1 MKRIA
6 CWSGPRNISTALMRS
21 WSSRN
26 DTFVSDEPLYAY
38 YLKEQHLKHPMYKQI
53 IHYYSTTYDQIVKNL
68 SSEIPDGKE
77 CWYQKHMAHHL
88 INLNSINWIKNF
100 QNCILIRHP
109 KDVINSYVKKNTL
122 NHIDE
127 LGYPQQYK
135 IMKYLEGI
143 DKKFIVIDS
152 NILLNNP
159 KKILSQWCN
168 HIDLKFDI
176 SMLQWEKGNHPQDG
190 IWWKHWYDNV
200 ITTTHFQ
207 KFSAN
212 QSQLDKKYQSIY
224 DEALDYYNKLYYFA
238 ER

>member
-1 MKRIA
+1 MRIA

-26 DTFVSDEPLYAY
+26 DTFISDEPFYAY
-38 YLKEQHLKHPMYKQI
+38 YLKKQQLKHPMYKEI
-53 IHYYSTTYDQIVKNL
+53 IEHYPNKYEDVITNL
-68 SSEIPDGKE
+68 TSEIPNGKKY
-77 CWYQKHMAHHL
+77 WYQKHMAHHL
-88 INLNSINWIKNF
+88 IDLNNIDWIKNF
-100 QNCILIRHP
+100 ENCILIRHP

-122 NHIDE
+122 NHVNE

-135 IMKYLEGI
+135 IIKYLDSIG
-143 DKKFIVIDS
+143 KKFIVIDS

-159 KKILSQWCN
+159 EKILLKWCSSIN
-168 HIDLKFDI
+168 LEFDI
-176 SMLQWEKGNHPQDG
+176 AMLKWHKGNHSQDG

>member
-1 MKRIA
+1 MKIA

-26 DTFVSDEPLYAY
+26 DSFVSDEPFYAY
-38 YLKEQHLKHPMYKQI
+38 YLKEQQLKHPMYKEI
-53 IHYYSTTYDQIVKNL
+53 IEYYPNTYDDVVTSL
-68 SSEIPDGKE
+68 TSEIPNDKE
-77 CWYQKHMAHHL
+77 HWYQKHMAHHL
-88 INLNSINWIKNF
+88 INLNNISWIKNF
-100 QNCILIRHP
+100 ENCILIRHP
-109 KDVINSYVKKNTL
+109 KDVINSYIKKNTL
-122 NHIDE
+122 NHVDE

-135 IMKYLEGI
+135 IMSYLDSIG
-143 DKKFIVIDS
+143 KKFIVIDS
-152 NILLNNP
+152 NILLSNP
-159 KKILSQWCN
+159 EKILSQWCSSIN
-168 HIDLKFDI
+168 LEFDI
-176 SMLQWEKGNHPQDG
+176 SMLKWQKGNHPQDG

-212 QSQLDKKYQSIY
+212 QSKLDKKYQSIY

>member
-1 MKRIA
+1 MRIA

-21 WSSRN
+21 WSSRT
-26 DTFVSDEPLYAY
+26 DFFVSDEPFYAY
-38 YLKEQHLKHPMYKQI
+38 YLRERQLKHPMYKEI
-53 IHYYSTTYDQIVKNL
+53 IEHYADKYDDVVTGL
-68 SSEIPDGKE
+68 TSGIPNGKE
-77 CWYQKHMAHHL
+77 HWYQKHMAHH
-88 INLNSINWIKNF
+88 IIDLNNIEWIKNF
-100 QNCILIRHP
+100 ENCILIRHP

-135 IMKYLEGI
+135 IMRYLDSIG
-143 DKKFIVIDS
+143 KKFIVIDS

-159 KKILSQWCN
+159 EKILSQWCSSIN
-168 HIDLKFDI
+168 LEFDI
-176 SMLQWEKGNHPQDG
+176 SMLTWQKGNHPQDG

-212 QSQLDKKYQSIY
+212 QSELDQKYQSIY
-224 DEALDYYNKLYYFA
+224 TEALDYYNKLYYFV
-238 ER
+238 EQ